1 MSKLTAV
8 ARNFARDEQ
17 AASTAEYGVV
27 VAVVVLIAAAV
38 LPTLRTGLDALFLRT
53 NANMLTAAATTAPA
67 A

>member
-38 LPTLRTGLDALFLRT
+38 MPTLRTGLDALFLRT